1 MFATRRNWR
10 RALAVVFL
18 APALALAACDDDGP
32 AEQAGE
38 AIDDAAKRAGDA
50 VNDAADDVKRAGDRA
65 TEERERQR
73 ATDGPAR

>member
-1 MFATRRNWR
+1 MIATGRNWR
-10 RALAVVFL
+10 MVVAVALL

-38 AIDDAAKRAGDA
+38 AIDDAAERAGDA

-65 TEERERQR
+65 TEEQERQR
-73 ATDGPAR
+73 